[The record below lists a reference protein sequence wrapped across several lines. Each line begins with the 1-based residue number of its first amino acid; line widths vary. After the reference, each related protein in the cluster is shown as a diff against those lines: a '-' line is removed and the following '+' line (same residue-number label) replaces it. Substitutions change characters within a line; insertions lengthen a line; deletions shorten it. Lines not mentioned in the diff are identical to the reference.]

1 MVTTTT
7 CPYCQMPALESGFA
21 LADGYSRCH
30 LCGWTELFGP
40 DPDEHDDDSG
50 RGAILISGDVRLLI
64 WFASVGFAS
73 PSLGMTYNLESC
85 TSV

>member
-30 LCGWTELFGP
+30 LCGWTEMFGP
-40 DPDEHDDDSG
+40 DLDEHDDSGKGALLVPPDGTDSG
-50 RGAILISGDVRLLI
+50 GVVLDPAAIH
-64 WFASVGFAS
+64 
-73 PSLGMTYNLESC
+73 
-85 TSV
+85 